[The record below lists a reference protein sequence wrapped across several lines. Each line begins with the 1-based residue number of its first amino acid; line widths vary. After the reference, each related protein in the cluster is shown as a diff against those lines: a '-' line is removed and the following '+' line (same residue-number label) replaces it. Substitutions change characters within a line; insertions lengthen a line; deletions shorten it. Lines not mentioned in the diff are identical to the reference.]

1 MRRDSHTA
9 AESALR
15 PQQVETRATDLLR
28 ADHERINQLFEQYML
43 ALNDEPGEGNSDS
56 GHSIGLE
63 ICALLEAHSAV
74 ERELF
79 YPAVEPEARKLVG
92 DSLRDHDDVDEA
104 IAAFSEMEEDDPD
117 RESTMLRIMEL
128 VGQHVAEEE
137 EILFPLV
144 EERLPD
150 LLRVI
155 VPAMLARKEEYAA
168 SSLSN

>member
-1 MRRDSHTA
+1 MRRDSQGA
-9 AESALR
+9 AETALR
-15 PQQVETRATDLLR
+15 RQVETRATDLLR
-28 ADHERINQLFEQYML
+28 ADHEHISELFDQYML
-43 ALNDEPGEGNSDS
+43 ALNDDPDAVNSDS
-56 GHSIGLE
+56 GNSIGRE

-79 YPAVEPEARKLVG
+79 YPAVEPEACKLVA
-92 DSLRDHDDVDEA
+92 DSLRDHQDVDEA
-104 IAAFSEMEEDDPD
+104 IEAFAGMGDDEPD

-150 LLRVI
+150 LLRAI

-168 SSLSN
+168 SSLAN